1 MAEHDD
7 RLRTVDEHLAIVL
20 DGIGSLDPIE
30 LNLMD
35 AQGLI
40 LAENVITDVPLPG
53 FDNSAVDGYAVRAVD
68 TKGAEEEKPVTLPV
82 VGDVAA
88 GKGAISGMG
97 AGVSMRIMTGAP
109 IPSGADAVIPLEWTD
124 RGLAQVAIWQ
134 PARSGTSIRRAGEDL
149 PAGAPALA
157 AGAALGPQQI
167 ALLAAIGRDRVTV
180 RPRPRVLVVST
191 GSELVEVGHPAG
203 FGEVPDANSY
213 LLAAAARDA
222 GADAYRV
229 GIVPDDHT
237 KLLDVLESQLLR
249 ADVLVTTGGVSMGA
263 FDIVKQALSELGTV
277 SFTRVAMQ
285 PGKPQG
291 FGHLGDHVPI
301 FCLPGNPVSALVSFE
316 VFVRPAIRKLLG
328 KRSIQRATV
337 QASALERI
345 ESPAGVRQYRRGVL
359 HREANGGY
367 SVTLVGG
374 PGSHLIAA
382 MASANCLVVIDEE
395 VTEVVSGS
403 RVTVIPLLLSQR

>member
-1 MAEHDD
+1 MAERDD

-68 TKGAEEEKPVTLPV
+68 TKGAEEDKPITLPV

-88 GKGAISGMG
+88 GNRAMSGMG

-124 RGLAQVAIWQ
+124 RGLAHVAIRQ

-167 ALLAAIGRDRVTV
+167 ALLAAIGRDRVAV

-191 GSELVEVGHPAG
+191 GSELVEVGHSVG

-213 LLAAAARDA
+213 LLSAAARDA

-337 QASALERI
+337 QAAALERI

-359 HREANGGY
+359 HREASGGY